1 MCFGRGRVLIDANT
15 EGPGHVS
22 EIISDVPFE
31 AYLIALT

>member
-1 MCFGRGRVLIDANT
+1 MTQTPKGRDM
-15 EGPGHVS
+15 S